1 MNSEI
6 GSGTAWVLGF
16 CGALLVATFGVMGVG
31 SLAVADYALQGSV
44 DRAALAGGDVLVGV
58 VPGIPCRHARD
69 VVEAEGFTLLSCTVV
84 LGSIRVTGQAS
95 HAGVTWERNARA
107 GVTNDGGE

>member
-1 MNSEI
+1 MKSEI
-6 GSGTAWVLGF
+6 GSGTVWVLGL
-16 CGALLVATFGVMGVG
+16 CGILLVATFGVMGVG
-31 SLAVADYALQGSV
+31 SLAVADYVLQGSV

-69 VVEAEGFTLLSCTVV
+69 VLEAEGFDLVSCSVA
-84 LGSIRVTGQAS
+84 LGSLRVTGKAS

-107 GVTNDGGE
+107 GVTNGQ